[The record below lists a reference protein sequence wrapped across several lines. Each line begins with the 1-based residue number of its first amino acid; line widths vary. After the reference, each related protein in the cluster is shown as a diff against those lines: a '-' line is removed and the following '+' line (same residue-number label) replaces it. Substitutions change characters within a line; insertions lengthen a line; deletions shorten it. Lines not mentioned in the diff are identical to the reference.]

1 MVTSSMADETAE
13 KLPAHLRDDLKFKP
27 GQSGN
32 PAGRPK
38 GARSKLGEAFLE
50 AMHND
55 FEQHGVEAIVKVRSE
70 KPDQYLKV
78 IASILPKD
86 LNVNINNMD
95 DLTDD
100 QLIQRIR
107 QLDSAI
113 RPFLDTQGAGGPVG
127 GTEPETTH

>member
-1 MVTSSMADETAE
+1 MTDDTRNNGE
-13 KLPAHLRDDLKFKP
+13 KSGKPMPPVEHQFKP
-27 GQSGN
+27 GN
-32 PAGRPK
+32 PGRPK
-38 GARSKLGEAFLE
+38 GSRNKLGEAFLE
-50 AMHND
+50 AMHAD
-55 FEQHGVEAIVKVRSE
+55 FVQHGTDVIARVRNE

-78 IASILPKD
+78 VASILPKD

-113 RPFLDTQGAGGPVG
+113 RPFLDAQGASGSVG
-127 GTEPETTH
+127 GTGPETTH